1 MKRIVMLLVFMF
13 IMGCSELN
21 AIDEIENA
29 WQLTVHSKTE
39 SMEREGA
46 LVLARLVKEYEVILD
61 IFGKNKKGRLYPFLR
76 LARCLKYLL
85 WIFSLYWLNQIIGEG
100 G

>member
-1 MKRIVMLLVFMF
+1 MLLVFMF

-29 WQLTVHSKTE
+29 WQSTVHSKTE

-76 LARCLKYLL
+76 LARYLKYLL